1 MYPSPKHD
9 NITFNIETIKVFQAE
24 NNDVD
29 ICLWIFFEK

>member
-9 NITFNIETIKVFQAE
+9 NITSNIETIKVFQAE

-29 ICLWIFFEK
+29 ICLCIFFEK